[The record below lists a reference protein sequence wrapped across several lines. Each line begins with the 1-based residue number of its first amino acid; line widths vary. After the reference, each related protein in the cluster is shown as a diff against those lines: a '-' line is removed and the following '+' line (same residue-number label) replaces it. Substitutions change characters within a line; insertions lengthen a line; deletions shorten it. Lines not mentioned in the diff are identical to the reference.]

1 MNMKT
6 RITLILIILGMAL
19 LVWLTGENR
28 ALKQLN
34 KELMEANAMVVD
46 DYFDLQVEY
55 ERLFDECLS
64 KK

>member
-1 MNMKT
+1 MKT

-19 LVWLTGENR
+19 LTWLTGENR

-34 KELMEANAMVVD
+34 KELMEANAVVVD

>member
-1 MNMKT
+1 MKT
-6 RITLILIILGMAL
+6 RIMLILVVLGMAL
-19 LVWLTGENR
+19 LAWLTGENR

-34 KELMEANAMVVD
+34 TELMEANAVVVD

>member
-1 MNMKT
+1 MKT
-6 RITLILIILGMAL
+6 RITLILIIFGMAL
-19 LVWLTGENR
+19 LTWLTGENR

-34 KELMEANAMVVD
+34 KELREENAMVVD

>member
-1 MNMKT
+1 MKT
-6 RITLILIILGMAL
+6 RITLILIVLGMAL
-19 LVWLTGENR
+19 LTWLTGENR

-34 KELMEANAMVVD
+34 KELREENAMVVD

>member
-1 MNMKT
+1 MKT

-19 LVWLTGENR
+19 LTWLTGENR

-34 KELMEANAMVVD
+34 AELREANAMVVD

>member
-1 MNMKT
+1 
-6 RITLILIILGMAL
+6 MAL
-19 LVWLTGENR
+19 LTWLTGENR

-64 KK
+64 KKQDMKYLIALMIIVFV

>member
-1 MNMKT
+1 MKT

-19 LVWLTGENR
+19 LTWLTGENR

-34 KELMEANAMVVD
+34 RELREANAVVVD

-55 ERLFDECLS
+55 EMLFDECLS

>member
-1 MNMKT
+1 
-6 RITLILIILGMAL
+6 MAL
-19 LVWLTGENR
+19 LTWLTGENR

-34 KELMEANAMVVD
+34 KELMEANAVVVD